1 MTLYQQ
7 SLVIHFVCHKDDL
20 SKASPLVDGLYS
32 IFSRNPNFPFSR
44 ELNIPIFV
52 WQNAGFAEKILAGDR
67 CGAKTVVFVFTSG
80 RSCIDDAWTRG
91 LNRINKKS
99 RHIYVVPIALDNG
112 GVAIPFKVGLNN
124 VIPYFKFEKPRE
136 EMLAIFAVQSVCQ
149 QCYCRMG
156 RNGLVDALKVFL
168 SHTKSDVVGGL
179 VVKQLRDFICSETSL
194 QKFIDINDIQSGE
207 CFDRRIVKTVGR
219 SAFLAIVTDNYSTRR
234 WCQLE
239 AVEAKKRGVPIVVM
253 NCVARSEDRIL
264 PALANVPCVRPVFN
278 LEPQGDVVPRHE
290 IIRVLK
296 TLMVESLRCYYLR
309 DCMSSSYPG
318 DIVLI
323 RPPEAD
329 ITKHDGKSVV
339 RYPDP
344 PLLAEEEEHYFGRNR
359 CMLTPSEG
367 RCTLKQRALSGL
379 QVGMSVSN
387 PGHEDLLTYGMRIE
401 SLVRL
406 SQDVAQKVLSGG
418 ASLIYGGDFR
428 PRQENGF
435 AALILD
441 EAKIVQKR
449 LGTKKPSVR
458 NFLAWPI
465 CLKRSDEEVELLS
478 HYTGV
483 VECVRCNPPR
493 DVCRK
498 VGDGLDVYFD
508 PNTVEQRYFW
518 SRGLTVMREK
528 TIALSSVRIC
538 AGGKFSNYS
547 GQMPGV
553 LEEILIALRKSRPL
567 YLLGGFG
574 GVTAAIVNTIRDGN
588 LDERLT
594 LKWQVAHSLG
604 YSDLIA
610 YSRAQKHSIDYSS
623 VNALDSVTLEALA
636 KQARLSVGEYK
647 KLMDCP
653 YVDECVDLVSK
664 GLSRFASDRSSF
676 RK

>member
-1 MTLYQQ
+1 MTLRQQ
-7 SLVIHFVCHKDDL
+7 SLVIHFVSHKDDS
-20 SKASPLVDGLYS
+20 SKVSPLIDGLYS
-32 IFSRNPNFPFSR
+32 VFSRNPNFPFSS

-52 WQNAGFAEKILAGDR
+52 WRSMDFAEKMLDGDR
-67 CGAKTVVFVFTSG
+67 CGEKTVVFVFTSG
-80 RSCIDDAWTRG
+80 RSCIDDAWTKG

-112 GVAIPFKVGLNN
+112 GVAIPFRVGLNN

-136 EMLAIFAVQSVCQ
+136 EMLAIFAVQAVCQ
-149 QCYCRMG
+149 QCYCRRG
-156 RNGLVDALKVFL
+156 RNGLVDPLTVFL
-168 SHTKSDVVGGL
+168 SHTKSDVVGGF

-207 CFDRRIVKTVGR
+207 CFDKRIVNAVGR

-239 AVEAKKRGVPIVVM
+239 AVEAKKKSVPIVVM

-278 LEPQGDVVPRHE
+278 LDPQGAVIPRHE
-290 IIRVLK
+290 IVRVLK
-296 TLMVESLRCYYLR
+296 MLMVESLRCYYLR
-309 DCMSSSYPG
+309 DVMSSGYPG
-318 DIVLI
+318 DVVLI
-323 RPPEAD
+323 RPPESD
-329 ITKHDGKSVV
+329 ITTLGVKSVI

-344 PLLAEEEEHYFGRNR
+344 PLLAEEEEHYFGHNR

-367 RCTLKQRALSGL
+367 RCALKQRALSGL

-387 PGHEDLLTYGMRIE
+387 PEHEDLSACGMRIE
-401 SLVRL
+401 SLERL
-406 SQDVAQKVLSGG
+406 SQDVAQKVLSRG

-428 PRQENGF
+428 PCQENGF

-449 LGTKKPSVR
+449 LGTKKPLVR

-465 CLKRSDEEVELLS
+465 CHKRSDEEVELLS

-483 VECVRCNPPR
+483 VECVRCNKPPR

-498 VGDGLDVYFD
+498 IGDRMDVFFS
-508 PNTVEQRYFW
+508 PNTAEQRYFW
-518 SRGLTVMREK
+518 SRGLTAMREK
-528 TIALSSVRIC
+528 TIALSNVRIC

-553 LEEILIALRKSRPL
+553 LEEVLIALRRSRPL
-567 YLLGGFG
+567 YLIGGFG
-574 GVTAAIVNTIRDGN
+574 GVTSAIANTIRSGK

-594 LKWQVAHSLG
+594 LVWQTSHSLG
-604 YSDLIA
+604 YSNLIE
-610 YSRAQKHSIDYSS
+610 YSRTQKHPIDYSS
-623 VNALDSVTLEALA
+623 VNALTNVTVKELA
-636 KQARLSVGEYK
+636 KHARLNAAEYER
-647 KLMDCP
+647 LMVSP

-664 GLSRFASDRSSF
+664 GLSKLAARGCL
-676 RK
+676 